1 MKQEAK
7 NILHPNIVWHG
18 LLVCDRKTL
27 SIFIAMF
34 ENGNAISLGLDKIK
48 ETSKKTYNKIIN
60 FAFDQDTD
68 KDKEIRNDWIVDL
81 KDDFSARIEET
92 ASKIETSDLS
102 DDALRCALWEHLLIA
117 FGLEND
123 KDDVALCP
131 RDLDRVCADM
141 ANEISKN
148 VALQKSRKNKNGLK
162 KFSSKNIDS
171 LSFEDALAYLIK
183 NITEQAIKEP
193 GLKEELLKFDKTML
207 KKAGIDKLT
216 ETAIKRNM
224 AVGGGLLGVMGTVEV
239 AGFSAYIMAAKASA
253 IIPFVGGQ
261 TLVSL
266 LAVVSS
272 FWFVIPVILA
282 TGVITHNSLGKS
294 IKSSFA
300 TIISAILAM
309 QGMGS
314 KNNPLGGSNF
324 PTDYGD
330 HLKET
335 ATSDSISIKGIN
347 EKATLAKTFARDIN
361 VPDIHLSKKDKTLL
375 ASYIDIRKE
384 KKKFIFSI
392 KPESLNMVDML
403 AIGGLTFADFIYDL
417 ASIDPRVIAA
427 ADFARKDDLSN
438 VFDFAIFTESLDGL
452 AEASLRG
459 HHSNIMGYTA
469 ERIVAS
475 QLVQNGHIVEIP
487 ESATQPGYDLL
498 VDGVEFQV
506 KCIEPDNFHILEKHF
521 EKYPDTPVFVNLE
534 IAPIVDE
541 KSPEWSDMVFYVGG
555 YTHEQASGLVEK
567 SIEAGQELDDYGI
580 VSSIALVS
588 AVRNTIEWN
597 KGEQSFQSATFNV
610 FLDSLSKGGM
620 ALVGGY
626 AGAGVGMLLFGPAG
640 YYILGGVS
648 SVLGATKGS
657 IITNHIDK
665 VLSPERDENLKNLS
679 NKLLRKCNS
688 KLNDKIKL
696 LNQKILSLPN
706 VELSA
711 YIRHRL
717 EWERTFLKITIRR
730 HNNLIKNDSIN
741 GNKKIIRALKFASES
756 TIHPYCLQNEY
767 NEIADVLEEKVD
779 RLGKTVSFFK
789 KAVQE

>member
-1 MKQEAK
+1 MKQEVK
-7 NILHPNIVWHG
+7 NTIHPNIVWHG

-27 SIFIAMF
+27 STFIAMF
-34 ENGNAISLGLDKIK
+34 EDGKVIPLI
-48 ETSKKTYNKIIN
+48 TSKILNANGRVKKTWSK
-60 FAFDQDTD
+60 FAHSVLDEDLPDDFTD
-68 KDKEIRNDWIVDL
+68 DL
-81 KDDFSARIEET
+81 KDNFASRINATT
-92 ASKIETSDLS
+92 AKIEASDLS
-102 DDALRCALWEHLLIA
+102 DDALRCVLWENLLIA
-117 FGLEND
+117 FGLESD
-123 KDDVALCP
+123 KDDVVLCP

-148 VALQKSRKNKNGLK
+148 VSLQKSQKDKSKLGRINP
-162 KFSSKNIDS
+162 FASKNTDS
-171 LSFEDALAYLIK
+171 LSFEDAMAYLIGS
-183 NITEQAIKEP
+183 ITEQAINENVINESDIKDI
-193 GLKEELLKFDKTML
+193 LTKS
-207 KKAGIDKLT
+207 GISKHANA
-216 ETAIKRNM
+216 AITKNI
-224 AVGGGLLGVMGTVEV
+224 AVSGGLLGVMGAVDL
-239 AGFSAYIMAAKASA
+239 AGFGAYIMAAKASA

-266 LAVVSS
+266 LAVVASPV
-272 FWFVIPVILA
+272 FVISAIIL
-282 TGVITHNSLGKS
+282 TGAKANYSLGKS

-324 PTDYGD
+324 PTDYGG

-521 EKYPDTPVFVNLE
+521 EKYPDTPVFANLE
-534 IAPIVDE
+534 IAPIIAE
-541 KSPEWSDMVFYVGG
+541 KSPEWGGKVFYVED
-555 YTHEQASGLVEK
+555 YTHEQASGLVSS